1 MKIRDDYTCPL
12 EIVHDIIKGKWK
24 TIILYQMKDGPKG
37 LAELERE
44 IEGIN
49 QKMLLEQ
56 LKELIS
62 FGLVEKKSFDGYP
75 LRVEY
80 SITERRGQKM
90 IEAINIMQMIGVDY
104 MLQNGM
110 TDALLQKGILTE
122 GQLNQLMEKDIIEK
136 DIIEEDIIEEALMGE
151 EAVGDTTETP

>member
-37 LAELERE
+37 LSELERE
-44 IEGIN
+44 IEGIT

-56 LKELIS
+56 LRELIE
-62 FGLVEKKSFDGYP
+62 FGLVEKKSYEGYP

-80 SITERRGQKM
+80 SVTERRGKKM
-90 IEAINIMQMIGVDY
+90 IEAIGIMQMIGVDY
-104 MLQNGM
+104 MLENGM
-110 TDALLQKGILTE
+110 MDALIRKRILSEEEIDRIVKEE
-122 GQLNQLMEKDIIEK
+122 GY
-136 DIIEEDIIEEALMGE
+136 
-151 EAVGDTTETP
+151 

>member
-37 LAELERE
+37 LSELERE
-44 IEGIN
+44 IEGIT

-56 LKELIS
+56 LRELIE
-62 FGLVEKKSFDGYP
+62 FGLVEKKSYEGYP

-80 SITERRGQKM
+80 SVTERRGKKM
-90 IEAINIMQMIGVDY
+90 IEAIGIMQMIGVDY
-104 MLQNGM
+104 MLENGM
-110 TDALLQKGILTE
+110 TDALIRKRILS
-122 GQLNQLMEKDIIEK
+122 
-136 DIIEEDIIEEALMGE
+136 EEEIDQIVKEQGY
-151 EAVGDTTETP
+151 

>member
-37 LAELERE
+37 LSELERE
-44 IEGIN
+44 IEGIT

-56 LKELIS
+56 LRELIE
-62 FGLVEKKSFDGYP
+62 FGLVEKKSYEGYP

-80 SITERRGQKM
+80 SVTERRGKKM
-90 IEAINIMQMIGVDY
+90 IEAIGIMQMIGVDY
-104 MLQNGM
+104 MLENGM
-110 TDALLQKGILTE
+110 MDALIRKRILS
-122 GQLNQLMEKDIIEK
+122 EKEIDRIVKEQ
-136 DIIEEDIIEEALMGE
+136 GY
-151 EAVGDTTETP
+151 

>member
-44 IEGIN
+44 IEGIT

-56 LKELIS
+56 LRELIS
-62 FGLVEKKSFDGYP
+62 FGLVDKKTFVGYP

-80 SITERRGQKM
+80 SISERRGRKM
-90 IEAINIMQMIGVDY
+90 IEAIDIMQMIGVDY
-104 MLQNGM
+104 MLEKGM
-110 TDALLQKGILTE
+110 TDALISKGVLSE
-122 GQLNQLMEKDIIEK
+122 QEVERLLKEQ
-136 DIIEEDIIEEALMGE
+136 EDSKIKTKNSKIK
-151 EAVGDTTETP
+151 T

>member
-24 TIILYQMKDGPKG
+24 TIILYQLKDGPKG

-56 LKELIS
+56 LRELIL
-62 FGLVEKKSFDGYP
+62 FGLVEKKSYDCYP

-80 SITERRGQKM
+80 SVTEKRGQKM
-90 IEAINIMQMIGVDY
+90 IEAITIMQMIGVDY
-104 MLQNGM
+104 MLEKGM
-110 TDALLQKGILTE
+110 TDVLLQKQILTE
-122 GQLNQLMEKDIIEK
+122 EQIRQLSNEYK
-136 DIIEEDIIEEALMGE
+136 
-151 EAVGDTTETP
+151 TEV